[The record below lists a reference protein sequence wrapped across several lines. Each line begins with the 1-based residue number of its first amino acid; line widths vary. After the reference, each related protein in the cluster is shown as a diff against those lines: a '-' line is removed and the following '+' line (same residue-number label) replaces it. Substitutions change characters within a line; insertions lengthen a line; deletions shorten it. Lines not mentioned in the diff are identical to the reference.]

1 MVVLRPLQFGYFNF
15 TAAEVSYKPA
25 ENAASAVVSITQ
37 VPIINPN
44 PTSLLVITGTLN
56 QVLFVATF
64 YFTFCWIVR
73 FFLE

>member
-37 VPIINPN
+37 DPILNPN
-44 PTSLLVITGTLN
+44 LTSLLL
-56 QVLFVATF
+56 VLQIEFLFAATF
-64 YFTFCWIVR
+64 YFTFCWIVT